1 MELLCCI
8 FDFDGML
15 LIYYRYLA
23 YGSASD
29 RYKAVALDGTL
40 FERSGII
47 SGGGQEL
54 RQRAKKWD
62 ENAIRFYFSDIFSS
76 LELTSG

>member
-1 MELLCCI
+1 MNIMFPYDYLS
-8 FDFDGML
+8 FN
-15 LIYYRYLA
+15 YRYLA

-62 ENAIRFYFSDIFSS
+62 ENTIRFIFWIFFFQMWISV
-76 LELTSG
+76 

>member
-1 MELLCCI
+1 MELLGCVFSFYSI
-8 FDFDGML
+8 L
-15 LIYYRYLA
+15 LVYYRYLA

-62 ENAIRFYFSDIFSS
+62 ENAIRFNF
-76 LELTSG
+76 